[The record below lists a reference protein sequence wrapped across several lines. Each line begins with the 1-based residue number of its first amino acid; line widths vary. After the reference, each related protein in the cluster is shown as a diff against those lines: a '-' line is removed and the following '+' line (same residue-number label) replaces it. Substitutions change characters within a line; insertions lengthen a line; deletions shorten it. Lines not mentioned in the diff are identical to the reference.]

1 VKTAISVPDAL
12 FEDGE
17 RLAAE
22 LRISRSAL
30 YARALRELLLRLR
43 SDEIRESWDRAYGD
57 GDPELERALRAAARR
72 TLAREAW

>member
-1 VKTAISVPDAL
+1 MKTAISVPDAL

-30 YARALRELLLRLR
+30 YARALSELLLRLR
-43 SDEIRESWDRAYGD
+43 SDQIRESYDRAYGD
-57 GDPELERALRAAARR
+57 DDPELERALRAAARR
-72 TLAREAW
+72 TLTREAL